1 MSSQT
6 SVSGVSAPVEET
18 AARAVARN
26 TGEFLHDLVT
36 LAELQIRLLF
46 IDGQEGAAKFVWPV
60 VTIAVGL
67 IVACAALPVGLIAFA
82 LMLTEMARFTPAQAA
97 GISAAAGLAL
107 GAVVAGIGYLALRS
121 PKSAPFERSSREWR
135 QNMRWIKDAL
145 QKSVR
150 EPSRNLSGHP
160 ARQSREWV
168 HHANN

>member
-97 GISAAAGLAL
+97 GISAAAGLA
-107 GAVVAGIGYLALRS
+107 
-121 PKSAPFERSSREWR
+121 
-135 QNMRWIKDAL
+135 
-145 QKSVR
+145 
-150 EPSRNLSGHP
+150 
-160 ARQSREWV
+160 
-168 HHANN
+168 